1 MTPAVPHAAESFW
14 AGAGRARSYCS
25 GDPDDLAGDA
35 HLWSEFGEDD
45 LGILYRCD
53 FCGVTDLG

>member
-1 MTPAVPHAAESFW
+1 MTSAVPHAAASLRE
-14 AGAGRARSYCS
+14 GRARMYCS
-25 GDPDDLAGDA
+25 GDPYDLAGDA